1 MSTEA
6 RKHTDWIAIGALSF
20 LSALI
25 FQTGVFF
32 LLFPAPL
39 QFLRGK
45 TDRRHFS
52 IGCGL
57 AAFLVATVVLWRA
70 IQAPDDLFGA
80 AMVDG
85 MVPIGLICAVWVLN
99 EIQLPWGGRTVSL
112 SLAGVVAA
120 LAAIP
125 SATFLVDS
133 EAFRGQIASQLSAA
147 EQLFSD
153 MPEGVALT
161 EMLGVES
168 PERLVSMLWLRTFAG
183 GFTLTLGLNFLVGGR
198 LSGAVDDRILERYR
212 SPSWLP
218 FVFLAGLAGVVVEV
232 STGLALFGIL
242 GWNTLIFSGGVFA
255 AQGVGL
261 LQFVVGADG
270 MRPGRRAL
278 VPLVLMLL
286 FVIPLTGGVVA
297 LLVPSLG
304 ILEHWTRRRD
314 REAPRG
320 PQKPKRQ

>member
-1 MSTEA
+1 MGTDT
-6 RKHTDWIAIGALSF
+6 RKHTDWVAIGSLSF
-20 LSALI
+20 LAALI

-45 TDRRHFS
+45 TDRRHLT

-57 AAFLVATVVLWRA
+57 SAVFVAIVVAWRA
-70 IQAPDDLFGA
+70 FQAPDDLFGA

-85 MVPIGLICAVWVLN
+85 LVPIGLICAVWVLN
-99 EIQLPWGGRTVSL
+99 ELRLPRGGRTA
-112 SLAGVVAA
+112 SLAVAGLVATLAA
-120 LAAIP
+120 LP
-125 SATFLVDS
+125 SATMLVDS

-147 EQLFSD
+147 EQIFSD
-153 MPEGVALT
+153 MPEGVDIS
-161 EMLGVES
+161 EMFGVES

-183 GFTLTLGLNFLVGGR
+183 GFTLTLGLNYLVGGR
-198 LSGAVDDRILERYR
+198 LSGAVGDRILEQYR

-218 FVFLAGLAGVVVEV
+218 FVLLAGLAGVVVEL
-232 STGLALFGIL
+232 SSGPEFFGIL

-261 LQFVVGADG
+261 LQFLVGADG
-270 MRPGRRAL
+270 KRPGRRAL

-286 FVIPLTGGVVA
+286 FVIPLTGGIVA
-297 LLVPSLG
+297 LVVPSLG
-304 ILEHWTRRRD
+304 LFEHWTRRRD
-314 REAPRG
+314 GPTPRG
-320 PQKPKRQ
+320 PQRPAQ